1 MVRTD
6 GTPGWPCSMSAR
18 WMARAPN
25 SPRSLR
31 SLSSR
36 RNVSTRSSTATSVR
50 RIFRGTGGRLLQS
63 TRSKARSRARRTHH
77 WTMHRLIPYLRA
89 TDRIEAPCRTAVT
102 IACRLPPR
110 PILFY
115 PSLASTMFF
124 QHYTDLEVVAPP

>member
-36 RNVSTRSSTATSVR
+36 RNVSTRSSTAASVR
-50 RIFRGTGGRLLQS
+50 RLLLGTGGRLLQL
-63 TRSKARSRARRTHH
+63 TRSKGRSRARQTHH
-77 WTMHRLIPYLRA
+77 RTMHRLTPYLRA
-89 TDRIEAPCRTAVT
+89 TEGIEAPCRTAAT
-102 IACRLPPR
+102 IACRLPAR
-110 PILFY
+110 PIPFY
-115 PSLASTMFF
+115 PSFVTPLRFPTTIPS
-124 QHYTDLEVVAPP
+124 